1 MPNKKVC
8 VIGAGPSGMSFM
20 CWAAKF
26 AREGRKAG
34 LNSLQ
39 ENSNDFEQKTIFF
52 YNIIIGISAENNC
65 NSRL

>member
-34 LNSLQ
+34 LNS
-39 ENSNDFEQKTIFF
+39 NDFEQKTIFF
-52 YNIIIGISAENNC
+52 YYIIIGISAENSC